1 MSVKGQN
8 PEVLLVDVAL
18 WCIAYATMA
27 RQRIVSESRR

>member
-27 RQRIVSESRR
+27 SQCFSESRR